1 MPEKITESAV
11 EEFCLGVLESQGYR
25 FVSPEELNRTELE
38 QVVVAGTL
46 REMVAELNPEVPE
59 QAREDAVRKVLTLSS
74 QNLLENNE
82 EFHRYLTEGIKVER
96 QTDGETRGEIVNLV
110 DFDTP
115 QNNRLEVTNQFTVRA
130 SRHGTVVTKRPDVL
144 ILVNGMP
151 LVVIELK
158 NPADEH
164 ATVRKAYNQLQTYKQ
179 EIPQLF
185 YYNAVLV
192 ASDGLDAR
200 AGSLTAGFSRFMQWK
215 TVDGITRAAQAGG
228 SAIPQIETMAMG
240 MLRPD
245 VLLDLIKQ
253 FTVFEKTG
261 SEEPP
266 AGEHGLKQIQTVKKI
281 AAYHQYHAV
290 NKAVESTLRAAS
302 PPDGGGRL
310 DEDPATYGNL
320 PSVQDQQA
328 GDRKAGVVWHT
339 QGSGKSLSMVFYTGK
354 IVLALN
360 NPTVVVLTDRN
371 DLDQQLFDTF
381 AACKQLLRQAPVQAE
396 TREHLK
402 NLLKTE
408 GGGIIFTTIQKFAP
422 AEGSSV
428 YETLSQ
434 RRNIIVIADEAHRS
448 QYSFAAKTTQKADH
462 ASIRYGFAKYLRDGL
477 PNASFIGFTGTP
489 IEKDDASTPA
499 VFGNYIDVYDIEQAV
514 EDGAT
519 VRIFYESRL
528 AKLHLDEEQI
538 SALDQEFELLTEG
551 AGDAVGQNT
560 KTKWTQL
567 EAIVS
572 HPRRIEAVAA
582 DFVAHFEARR
592 EAMEGKVML
601 VAMSRRIAVE
611 MYEAITKLRPD
622 WHDADLREGK
632 IKVVMTSN
640 SSDPRH
646 WARHATTKQDRRT
659 LADRLK
665 DPGDELEIVIV
676 RDMWLTGFDAPCL
689 HTLYVDKPMRGH
701 NLMQAIAR
709 VNRVYKDKTG
719 GLIVDYLGIATSLR
733 QALATYTENGGK
745 GKPTFDQS
753 EAVALMREKL
763 EVVAHILHGYDYSG
777 YFTADTR
784 RKLIML
790 IEAQDFL
797 LGIKDGKE
805 RFCKEVIALSK
816 AFSLAVPS
824 DEAMAAK
831 DEVAFFQAVKAR
843 LAKFDASSGKGGRA
857 SARIESA
864 VRQLIDKAIVSE
876 GVVDV
881 FDAAGIQKPDVSI
894 LSDEFMDEVR
904 GMEQKNL
911 AVELLRKLLNDEI
924 KSRTK
929 RNAMQGK
936 KLSEM
941 LKNAIRKYQNN
952 LLTAAEVIQELIEM
966 GKEIKASDLEAQEIG
981 LSDYEYAFYM
991 ALADNDSAKQVM
1003 GNDTLKDLAI
1013 VLVNLVRKNA
1023 TIDWTRREQV
1033 RRKMRALVK
1042 TTLKRFGYPPD
1053 MALIATEN
1061 ILKQAELLA
1070 LLASGEGG

>member
-1 MPEKITESAV
+1 MAQRITESVV
-11 EEFCLGVLESQGYR
+11 EEFCLEVLEGQGYR
-25 FVSPEELNRTELE
+25 FVSPEELNRTDSERVIVE
-38 QVVVAGTL
+38 ATL
-46 REMVAELNPEVPE
+46 REMVASLNPNVPQ
-59 QAREDAVRKVLTLSS
+59 QAQDEAVKKVLTLSS

-82 EFHRYLTEGIKVER
+82 EFHRYLTEGIKVEI
-96 QTDGETRGEIVNLV
+96 QKDGETRGEIVNLV
-110 DFDTP
+110 DYGSA
-115 QNNRLEVTNQFTVRA
+115 QNNRLEVTNQFTVSA
-130 SRHGTVVTKRPDVL
+130 SQRGTIVTKRPDVL

-158 NPADEH
+158 NPSDEN
-164 ATVRKAYNQLQTYKQ
+164 ATVRKAYDQLQTYKQ

-185 YYNAVLV
+185 YYNTLLI
-192 ASDGLDAR
+192 ASDGIEAR
-200 AGSLTAGFSRFMQWK
+200 TGSLTAGFSRFMRWK
-215 TVDGITRAAQAGG
+215 TVDGIREDD
-228 SAIPQIETMAMG
+228 SVIPQIETLSKG

-253 FTVFEKTG
+253 FTVFEKTE
-261 SEEPP
+261 SEDEN
-266 AGEHGLKQIQTVKKI
+266 GLKQIQTVKKI

-290 NKAVESTLRAAS
+290 NKAVESTKRATAEAHCVM
-302 PPDGGGRL
+302 
-310 DEDPATYGNL
+310 EDPVSYGNL
-320 PSVQDQQA
+320 PTVKDQPE
-328 GDRKAGVVWHT
+328 GDQKAGVVWHT

-354 IVLALN
+354 IVLELN
-360 NPTVVVLTDRN
+360 NPTIVVLTDRN

-381 AACKQLLRQAPVQAE
+381 AACKQLLRQTPVQAE
-396 TREHLK
+396 DRGDLK
-402 NLLKTE
+402 KLLKTE

-422 AEGSSV
+422 EEGSSV
-428 YETLSQ
+428 YETLSE
-434 RRNIIVIADEAHRS
+434 RRNIIVMADEAHRS
-448 QYSFAAKTTQKADH
+448 QYGFAAKTIEKEDQAVIK
-462 ASIRYGFAKYLRDGL
+462 YGFAKYLRDGL

-489 IEKDDASTPA
+489 IERDDASTPA

-519 VRIFYESRL
+519 VRIYYESRL
-528 AKLHLDEEQI
+528 AKLNLDEEKI
-538 SALDQEFELLTEG
+538 PELDKEFDELTEG
-551 AGDAVGQNT
+551 EEDAVSQKA

-567 EAIVS
+567 EAIVG

-582 DFVAHFEARR
+582 DFVEHFETRQ
-592 EAMEGKVML
+592 EAFEGKVML

-611 MYEAITKLRPD
+611 MYEAIIKLRPE
-622 WHDADLREGK
+622 WHDDDLRKGK

-640 SSDPRH
+640 SSDPVE
-646 WARHATTKQDRRT
+646 WAKHSTNKQDRRD

-665 DPGDELEIVIV
+665 DPSDGLEIVIV
-676 RDMWLTGFDAPCL
+676 RDMWLTGFDAPSM
-689 HTLYVDKPMRGH
+689 HTLYVDKPMQGH

-709 VNRVYKDKTG
+709 VNRVYKDKEG
-719 GLIVDYLGIATSLR
+719 GLVVDYLGIATSLK
-733 QALATYTENGGK
+733 QALATYTESGGR

-763 EVVAHILHGYDYSG
+763 EVVAQILHGYDYAE
-777 YFTADTR
+777 YIEADTR
-784 RKLIML
+784 RKMIML
-790 IEAQDFL
+790 VEAQDFL
-797 LGIKDGKE
+797 LGIADGKE
-805 RFCKEVIALSK
+805 RFCKEVNALSK
-816 AFSLAVPS
+816 AFALAVPS
-824 DEAMAAK
+824 QEAMEAK

-843 LAKFDASSGKGGRA
+843 LAKFDESGGKGGKT
-857 SARIESA
+857 SAEIESA
-864 VRQLIDKAIVSE
+864 VRQLIDKAVVSE

-929 RNAMQGK
+929 RNAMQSK

-941 LKNAIRKYQNN
+941 LENAIRKYQNN
-952 LLTAAEVIQELIEM
+952 VLTAAEVIQELIEM
-966 GKEIKASDLEAQEIG
+966 GKEIKASDLEAKEVG

-991 ALADNDSAKQVM
+991 ALADNDSAKDVM
-1003 GNDTLKDLAI
+1003 DNDTLKDLAI

-1023 TIDWTRREQV
+1023 TIDWTKREKV
-1033 RRKMRALVK
+1033 RIKMRALVK

-1053 MALIATEN
+1053 LEKIATEN

-1070 LLASGEGG
+1070 DEFAAV